1 MEEEPRLNG
10 LSPYGKNQLLDA
22 GWWGKLVGMTGF
34 AFSGILALIA
44 VLVMSGGP
52 TINAILKPTST
63 GSEVDNKQF
72 IFYGLIYLLLA
83 AFYFL
88 MSWWVFRFGSEVRH
102 GLLQNNE
109 EEIDSS
115 FNNLKNY
122 LQALGILTLLGL
134 GVTAIAVLGTLTLV
148 YFG

>member
-10 LSPYGKNQLLDA
+10 LSPYSKNQLLDA
-22 GWWGKLVGMTGF
+22 SWWGRLVGIAGF
-34 AFSGILALIA
+34 VFSGILALVA
-44 VLVMSGGP
+44 LMVMSGGS

-63 GSEVDNKQF
+63 GNEVDNKQF

-83 AFYFL
+83 GFYFL
-88 MSWWVFRFGSEVRH
+88 MSWWVFRFGSEIRH
-102 GLLQNNE
+102 GLLQNKN

-122 LQALGILTLLGL
+122 FQALGIMTLLGL
-134 GVTAIAVLGTLTLV
+134 GVTAIAVLGMLTLV
-148 YFG
+148 YFS